1 MPGRAQ
7 RTYLFE
13 HPCTLLHKPG
23 SSRSLDPSSSASAPL
38 QCNWL
43 WQPHTW
49 QQWGRW
55 QGSFVHHCA
64 VLQQGGGVGWGH
76 NHRRTG
82 VTSSHWFVVWKGV
95 RTNLSHLSLSHWI
108 AMTAGQIYQEIYR
121 ESLTLCSVAYS
132 PRGKKKAAETADTF
146 AKGWDSCPA
155 VNLCA
160 IAEVHVFCIQS
171 KTTHHFLV
179 LEKAETVLAVIQHL
193 WKMHFLT
200 APLVLIKHLY

>member
-13 HPCTLLHKPG
+13 HPCTLLRKPG

-64 VLQQGGGVGWGH
+64 VLQRRVGWGAQY
-76 NHRRTG
+76 RRTG

-108 AMTAGQIYQEIYR
+108 AMTAGQIYQEISR

-132 PRGKKKAAETADTF
+132 PKKKKTIGSRNCTHICEGLGFLSSGELMCYSWSA
-146 AKGWDSCPA
+146 
-155 VNLCA
+155 
-160 IAEVHVFCIQS
+160 CILHPVQN
-171 KTTHHFLV
+171 K
-179 LEKAETVLAVIQHL
+179 
-193 WKMHFLT
+193 
-200 APLVLIKHLY
+200 APLSGTGEGGDCTGSNTTSLNDAFLDSPTGVN